1 MSSVLMV
8 TESFY
13 AFFSLEEG
21 ETIENDLKT
30 IANQPHKEKPNV
42 TFARKS

>member
-1 MSSVLMV
+1 MSSVLKL
-8 TESFY
+8 SCF
-13 AFFSLEEG
+13 FFSLEEG